1 MLYAKVKILEEMII
15 NLLFYLFLKK
25 VINLNEADNCIG
37 YNNWPKH
44 SSVNTINYKA
54 NTTCQINKSDF

>member
-25 VINLNEADNCIG
+25 VVNLNEANNRIG
-37 YNNWPKH
+37 YNNRPKH
-44 SSVNTINYKA
+44 PSVNTINYKA
-54 NTTCQINKSDF
+54 NTTRQINKSDF